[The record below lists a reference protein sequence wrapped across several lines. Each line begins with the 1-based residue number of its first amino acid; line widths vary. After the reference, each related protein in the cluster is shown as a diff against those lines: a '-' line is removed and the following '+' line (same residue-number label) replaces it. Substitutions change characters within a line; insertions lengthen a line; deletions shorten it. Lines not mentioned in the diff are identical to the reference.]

1 MRLGPIPRRG
11 SAKGAGALD
20 AHSTEREIRRR
31 RGLPGSRAVVG
42 GLLMAVA
49 AVGVFAAYT
58 DATDAPSTTF
68 VVAAGPLRP
77 GERIEADDLRQVR
90 GTLPA
95 AIGDR
100 TFLDPE
106 QLVGRAA
113 LTSVGEGDLLQASM
127 VSDDATV
134 GHEVALALPRA
145 QVAVGRL
152 KPGERVDVFVTG
164 DDRTDVVARGA
175 AVVEIDAGDDGSL
188 TSERTLTLVLAVSDG
203 DVVAALV
210 HALRTGDVTVVRST
224 FSEVPA
230 DEPLTFDAGD
240 PGADEAA

>member
-113 LTSVGEGDLLQASM
+113 QASM